1 MAIEWWLLAVVVSVI
16 LFMLISRS
24 VVKPLRWIWYS
35 LLYSAVGA
43 LLLFVLNLAAE
54 WMEFRIPINPVTA
67 FITGVLGLPG
77 LVCLVLVKLFLL
89 AG

>member
-1 MAIEWWLLAVVVSVI
+1 MAIEWWMLAAAVSVI

-54 WMEFRIPINPVTA
+54 WVEFRIPINPVTA

-77 LVCLVLVKLFLL
+77 LVCLVMVKLFLV
-89 AG
+89 GG

>member
-1 MAIEWWLLAVVVSVI
+1 MAIEWWLLLAVAGVI

-24 VVKPLRWIWYS
+24 MVKPLRWIWYS
-35 LLYSAVGA
+35 LLYSAMGA
-43 LLLFVLNLAAE
+43 LVLFLLNLAAE

-77 LVCLVLVKLFLL
+77 LVCLVVVKLFLV

>member
-1 MAIEWWLLAVVVSVI
+1 MAIEWWLLLAVAGVI

-24 VVKPLRWIWYS
+24 MVKPLRWIWYS
-35 LLYSAVGA
+35 LLYSAMGA
-43 LLLFVLNLAAE
+43 LVLFLLNLAAE

-67 FITGVLGLPG
+67 FITGVLGSPG
-77 LVCLVLVKLFLL
+77 LVCLVVVKLFLV

>member
-1 MAIEWWLLAVVVSVI
+1 MAIEWWMLAAAVSVI